1 MKHLFNDCLLGTEG
15 SLKWKQK
22 AAAAEVVFP
31 ETVTGEHV
39 YVLEL
44 SVLPSLVIH

>member
-1 MKHLFNDCLLGTEG
+1 MLGTEG

-22 AAAAEVVFP
+22 ATAVEIIFP
-31 ETVTGEHV
+31 EYVTGKHV

-44 SVLPSLVIH
+44 SVLPSLVIHE